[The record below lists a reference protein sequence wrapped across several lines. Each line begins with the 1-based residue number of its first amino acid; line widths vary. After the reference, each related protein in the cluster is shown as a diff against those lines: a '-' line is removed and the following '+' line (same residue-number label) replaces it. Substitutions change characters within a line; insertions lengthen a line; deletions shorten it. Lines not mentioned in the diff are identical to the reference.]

1 MPKWSR
7 RWPAKP
13 ILGGFES
20 HRCLHFLNAVM
31 LSFKTSID
39 LSTPCSNNLSNTVTD
54 PQAHSREDAFSARL
68 CKPERKN
75 IRVVGPLRN
84 DSADRDEVAV
94 AASTECTRSGALA
107 LLLSSALFTMVP
119 YWQHR
124 AEQVALV
131 KYVALRL
138 SLAGATE
145 TLDGS
150 VNWQTYK
157 SSNPSAESE
166 TIAHLLKVKVTG
178 KPVGTTTTA
187 PARAEAS
194 APGVPNPPTG
204 VKVSIASGIDEMPV
218 IADLLVRLDD
228 SNLLTKSRQVSIFY
242 NYSIFRWAIK
252 RRNLL
257 VPRLGATSGGVL
269 WEGVPDPNAPANFV
283 PSYGSELL
291 LNNLT
296 VRDVRALASFELPL
310 VSDTTSIGL
319 SGEREIEITPGSLP
333 RTLYLGT
340 LCAEGFLLFLIIYF
354 GAFTR
359 EAASGESFPVRGTL
373 FGAFAGSTAT
383 RVVFAFALFVPALSS
398 WTVLWL
404 SRRWPFAVS
413 AGLITLSVFAIFHVL
428 QRKRYFGNFSVST
441 KFRRRLR

>member
-1 MPKWSR
+1 M
-7 RWPAKP
+7 
-13 ILGGFES
+13 
-20 HRCLHFLNAVM
+20 
-31 LSFKTSID
+31 
-39 LSTPCSNNLSNTVTD
+39 
-54 PQAHSREDAFSARL
+54 
-68 CKPERKN
+68 
-75 IRVVGPLRN
+75 RN

-107 LLLSSALFTMVP
+107 LLLSSALFTMIP

-124 AEQVALV
+124 AEQIALV

-178 KPVGTTTTA
+178 KPVGTTTTTA

-194 APGVPNPPTG
+194 APGVPDTPTG
-204 VKVSIASGIDEMPV
+204 VQVSIALGIDEIPV

-228 SNLLTKSRQVSIFY
+228 SDLLTKSRQVSIFY
-242 NYSIFRWAIK
+242 NYSILRWAIK

-257 VPRLGATSGGVL
+257 VPRLGAMSGGVL
-269 WEGVPDPNAPANFV
+269 SEGVPDPNAPDNFV
-283 PSYGSELL
+283 PQYGSELL

-333 RTLYLGT
+333 RTLYLAT

-373 FGAFAGSTAT
+373 FGAFAGSPAT

-398 WTVLWL
+398 WTVLWV

-413 AGLITLSVFAIFHVL
+413 AGLITLSVFAIVHVL
-428 QRKRYFGNFSVST
+428 QRKRYFGNFSQLSA